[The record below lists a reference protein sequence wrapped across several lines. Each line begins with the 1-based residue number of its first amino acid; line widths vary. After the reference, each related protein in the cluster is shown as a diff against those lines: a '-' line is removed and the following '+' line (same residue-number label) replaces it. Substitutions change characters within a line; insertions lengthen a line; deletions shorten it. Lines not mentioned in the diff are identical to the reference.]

1 MYDYDG
7 MRHKQRWLLILLV
20 IGAISHSAFFINDL
34 HSFFNQIW
42 VRNYQILEQQASNA
56 LEAHM
61 TKKQTGQVDTT
72 SLVEIGPRFVLNPIR
87 IFRGSFGGQCLY
99 QNEHYVSPNAI
110 RAAERRDKGQTY
122 QNRKLSQQSRKDHL
136 QSEQLQIPEDP
147 LDSVF
152 R

>member
-1 MYDYDG
+1 M
-7 MRHKQRWLLILLV
+7 
-20 IGAISHSAFFINDL
+20 
-34 HSFFNQIW
+34 
-42 VRNYQILEQQASNA
+42 RNYQILEQQASNA
-56 LEAHM
+56 LEAHI

-99 QNEHYVSPNAI
+99 QNEFYVSPNAI
-110 RAAERRDKGQTY
+110 RAAERKDKGNTY
-122 QNRKLSQQSRKDHL
+122 QDRKQSQQLRKDRL
-136 QSEQLQIPEDP
+136 QSEQLQVPEDP